1 MMNVFHGLSLT
12 HYTRGTLIVIPN
24 QILGYSCLHRLNP
37 PPHLSGNLLL
47 ASGWS
52 SFKFR
57 NTSFATTFWRG
68 GSSWLLGTSWLGG
81 NQTFNKVDR
90 GSNVCIYIWR
100 KTNGDIIIII
110 NNKWIIVQ
118 SASGRWTLEMK
129 IFAMIISDKSR
140 FGVSTKISYCQI
152 EISVWIEFSLK
163 FQSQRGIYSFAF

>member
-90 GSNVCIYIWR
+90 GSNVCIYGG
-100 KTNGDIIIII
+100 KLMVTSSSSSTA
-110 NNKWIIVQ
+110 
-118 SASGRWTLEMK
+118 SASGRWKLEMK

-152 EISVWIEFSLK
+152 EISVWIVFSLK